1 MLLAAIEDSGL
12 VRKGWG
18 SDRRVA
24 RQVSTLQATTPN
36 SPELGK
42 SSASSAGSRLAV
54 LGFPWNPFQNEVAAA
69 LVALDG
75 TMLRPRSRP

>member
-1 MLLAAIEDSGL
+1 LGRALDALSPVAEEIRGRVLLAAIEDSGL

-36 SPELGK
+36 SPDRRE
-42 SSASSAGSRLAV
+42 
-54 LGFPWNPFQNEVAAA
+54 NPV
-69 LVALDG
+69 
-75 TMLRPRSRP
+75 